1 MITNESQKIIQIQAV
16 RIGTEAVL
24 HFPSISPMCMLR
36 GSVMWKKG
44 RGWHVWL
51 IHKFR
56 TEPAFWKWLIQG
68 DWEEM
73 EGNEVGGP
81 WIKGARKGLCMV
93 SQAFLSFFP
102 FFPLVST
109 YSISTCLLASSS
121 LWDRSPQ
128 QGYCCLSLDMSLARN
143 SRHAHTL
150 TTAPTHASLSCTTAY
165 PIPQPTIFQH
175 EPT

>member
-1 MITNESQKIIQIQAV
+1 MRFSTQSLRWMRYGDFSLSSHKALLTTELYFLRSHNSLWKLSSCGPNTLTQAWLNHPTVSVDKQHTILSANKKWLPTRAKKRIQKQAV

-44 RGWHVWL
+44 RGWHIWL

-81 WIKGARKGLCMV
+81 WIKGARKGDWYWRAV
-93 SQAFLSFFP
+93 
-102 FFPLVST
+102 VH
-109 YSISTCLLASSS
+109 
-121 LWDRSPQ
+121 
-128 QGYCCLSLDMSLARN
+128 G
-143 SRHAHTL
+143 
-150 TTAPTHASLSCTTAY
+150 
-165 PIPQPTIFQH
+165 
-175 EPT
+175 

>member
-1 MITNESQKIIQIQAV
+1 MFAFAIFHPIFTMNEVRWFFFVFSQGSPHNRTLFFKIPQQPLKAQQLWSKYPHTSLIKPSYHTILSANKKWLPTRAKKRIQKQAV

-44 RGWHVWL
+44 RGWHIWL

-81 WIKGARKGLCMV
+81 WIKGARKGDWYWRAV
-93 SQAFLSFFP
+93 
-102 FFPLVST
+102 VH
-109 YSISTCLLASSS
+109 
-121 LWDRSPQ
+121 
-128 QGYCCLSLDMSLARN
+128 G
-143 SRHAHTL
+143 
-150 TTAPTHASLSCTTAY
+150 
-165 PIPQPTIFQH
+165 
-175 EPT
+175 